1 VLLLSFIKRVVYTSI
16 LLILKLLP
24 GIELNLFINGKLMK
38 KNIQGLDQYE
48 GAAGGWGAVKA
59 CASHVLT
66 QKSPLRDTI
75 ALFKMNQDKGFDCPG
90 CAWPDPEHRSPM
102 ELCENGVKAVS
113 WETTSKKASP
123 DFFARHRVKTLWE
136 MSDYELEN
144 NGRLT
149 HPMKYDIISDSY
161 KPVAWEQAF
170 AEIGDIMRGL
180 APEQVEFYTSGRT
193 SNEAA
198 FLYQLYA
205 REYGSNNF
213 PDCSNMC
220 HSPTGTGLGSSIGI
234 GKGTVE
240 LSDFDAADLVICVG
254 HNPGT
259 NHPRMLATL
268 REVALRGGKIVSVNP
283 LRERGLERFSFPQ
296 SAKDM
301 LTGGHTELS
310 GEYFQ
315 IRIGGDA
322 WFFRGVMKALLELN
336 TRQIEHQQPAV
347 IDNDFIASQTTGF
360 SELKDDLLRLT
371 WADIERGAGIDR
383 QAINAF
389 AEMYARHQRVIISY
403 GLGIT
408 QHRNGTQNVQ
418 QLINLLLMR
427 GNMGRKGA
435 GICPLRGHSNVQGDR
450 SVGINEAPDEAF
462 NLRLEQHFGITVPR
476 AHGRASVESI
486 KAIERGE
493 SRALICMGGNLAVA
507 MPEPQRTFPAM
518 RKLELQVH
526 VSTKLNRSHLLV
538 CKNSWILPTL
548 GRSEQDVQLTG
559 IQSVTVEDS
568 MSMVHA
574 STGGLKPASRW
585 LKSEPAIVAGLARAT
600 LPNSPVNWEELVSDY
615 RLIRRAIES
624 VIPAFY
630 DYNLRIE
637 APGGFRLDNPASR
650 GEYHTASGK
659 ATFHVCT
666 TEAISDDSLASG
678 ALILATI
685 RSHDQYNTTIYG
697 MDDRYRGVTGRRDVI
712 FLSQQEASQRQLEQ
726 GDLVDITAL
735 DDKGQACPERV
746 LLRQTVHIVSM
757 GIKSIAAY
765 LPEANVLL
773 SLDAVDEESLTPAYK
788 SVPVSVTKS
797 EE

>member
-1 VLLLSFIKRVVYTSI
+1 
-16 LLILKLLP
+16 
-24 GIELNLFINGKLMK
+24 MK
-38 KNIQGLDQYE
+38 NNIQGLDHYE

-59 CASHVLT
+59 CASHVMT
-66 QKSPLRDTI
+66 QRSPLRDTI

-113 WETTSKKASP
+113 WETTTKKASP
-123 DFFARHRVKTLWE
+123 EFFARHTVKALWE

-144 NGRLT
+144 SGRLT
-149 HPMKYDIISDSY
+149 HPMKYDIITDTY
-161 KPVAWEQAF
+161 QPVAWEQAF
-170 AEIGDIMRGL
+170 AEIGGIMRGF
-180 APEQVEFYTSGRT
+180 APERVEFYTSGRT

-220 HSPTGTGLGSSIGI
+220 HSPTGTGLGSAIGI

-259 NHPRMLATL
+259 NHPRMLSTL

-283 LRERGLERFSFPQ
+283 MRERGLERFSFPQ
-296 SAKDM
+296 SPKDM

-310 GEYFQ
+310 EDYFQ

-336 TRQIEHQQPAV
+336 VQQPGV
-347 IDNDFIASQTTGF
+347 IDTDFIDSQTSGF
-360 SELKDDLLRLT
+360 NELQNDLHHLD
-371 WADIERGAGIDR
+371 WADITRGAGLDR
-383 QAINAF
+383 PTIVSF
-389 AEMYARHQRVIISY
+389 AQIYARHKRVIISY

-427 GNMGRKGA
+427 GNMGRPGA

-450 SVGINEAPDEAF
+450 SVGINEAPSEEF
-462 NLRLEQHFGITVPR
+462 NLRLEQYFGIKVPR
-476 AHGRASVESI
+476 THGRASVESI
-486 KAIERGE
+486 KAIESGE

-518 RKLELQVH
+518 RKLDLQVH
-526 VSTKLNRSHLLV
+526 VATKLNRSHLLV
-538 CKNSWILPTL
+538 CKESWILPAL
-548 GRSEQDVQLTG
+548 GRSERDVQQTG
-559 IQSVTVEDS
+559 VQSVTVEDS

-585 LKSEPAIVAGLARAT
+585 LMSEPAIVAGLARAT
-600 LPNSPVNWEELVSDY
+600 LRNSPVNWAELVSDY
-615 RLIRRAIES
+615 RLIRQAIEA
-624 VIPAFY
+624 VIPEFY
-630 DYNLRIE
+630 DYNQRIE

-650 GEYHTASGK
+650 GDYRTASGK

-666 TEAISDDSLASG
+666 TQAIADECLASG
-678 ALILATI
+678 QLILATI

-712 FLSQQEASQRQLEQ
+712 FLSEQEARQRQLAQ
-726 GDLVDITAL
+726 GDVVDIAAL
-735 DDKGQACPERV
+735 DDDGQVCQSRV
-746 LLRQTVHIVSM
+746 MLRQTVHIVSM
-757 GIKSIAAY
+757 GTKSVAAY

-788 SVPVSVTKS
+788 SVPVIITKS
-797 EE
+797 A

>member
-1 VLLLSFIKRVVYTSI
+1 
-16 LLILKLLP
+16 
-24 GIELNLFINGKLMK
+24 MK
-38 KNIQGLDQYE
+38 KNIQGLDHYE

-59 CASHVLT
+59 CASYVMT

-113 WETTSKKASP
+113 WETTKKKASP
-123 DFFARHRVKTLWE
+123 EFFARHTVKALLGW
-136 MSDYELEN
+136 SDYALEN
-144 NGRLT
+144 QGRLT
-149 HPMKYDIISDSY
+149 HPLKYDIITDTFQ
-161 KPVAWEQAF
+161 PVEWEQAF
-170 AEIGDIMRGL
+170 AEIGGLMRGF

-240 LSDFDAADLVICVG
+240 LSDFEAADLVICVG

-268 REVALRGGKIVSVNP
+268 REVAQRGGRIMSVNP
-283 LRERGLERFSFPQ
+283 MRERGLERFSFPQ
-296 SAKDM
+296 SPKEM

-310 GEYFQ
+310 EDYFQ

-322 WFFRGVMKALLELN
+322 WFFRGVMKALLALDA
-336 TRQIEHQQPAV
+336 QQPGV
-347 IDNDFIASQTTGF
+347 IDTDFIANHTSGF
-360 SELKDDLLRLT
+360 SELADDLHRLA
-371 WADIERGAGIDR
+371 WADIERGAGLDR
-383 QAINAF
+383 QTIVSF
-389 AEMYARHQRVIISY
+389 AEIYARHERVIISY

-427 GNMGRKGA
+427 GNMGREGA

-450 SVGINEAPDEAF
+450 SVGINEAPTEDF
-462 NLRLEQHFGITVPR
+462 NLRLEQYFGITVPR

-486 KAIERGE
+486 KAIESGE

-518 RKLELQVH
+518 RKLDLQVH
-526 VSTKLNRSHLLV
+526 VATKLNRSHLLV
-538 CKNSWILPTL
+538 CKDSWILPAL
-548 GRSEQDVQLTG
+548 GRSERDVQSSG
-559 IQSVTVEDS
+559 VQSVTVEDS

-574 STGGLKPASRW
+574 STGNLKPASRW
-585 LKSEPAIVAGLARAT
+585 LMSEPAIVAGLARAT
-600 LPNSPVNWEELVSDY
+600 LPNSPVKWEAMVGDY
-615 RLIRRAIES
+615 RLIRHAIEA
-624 VIPAFY
+624 VIPEFY
-630 DYNLRIE
+630 HYNARIE
-637 APGGFRLDNPASR
+637 EPGGFRLDNPASR
-650 GEYHTASGK
+650 GEYRTASGK

-666 TEAISDDSLASG
+666 IEAIADACLSSG
-678 ALILATI
+678 ELILATI

-697 MDDRYRGVTGRRDVI
+697 LDDRYRGVTGRRDVI
-712 FLSQQEASQRQLEQ
+712 FLSPQEASQRQLKQ
-726 GDLVDITAL
+726 GDVVDIAAL
-735 DDKGQACPERV
+735 DDSGQVCRARMMH
-746 LLRQTVHIVSM
+746 RQTVHIVPM
-757 GIKSIAAY
+757 GTKSIAAY

-788 SVPVSVTKS
+788 SVPVTLFKS
-797 EE
+797 AGAHDA

>member
-1 VLLLSFIKRVVYTSI
+1 
-16 LLILKLLP
+16 
-24 GIELNLFINGKLMK
+24 MK
-38 KNIQGLDQYE
+38 KNIQGLDHYE

-59 CASHVLT
+59 CASYVVN

-113 WETTSKKASP
+113 WETTRKKASAE
-123 DFFARHRVKTLWE
+123 FFARHTVKALLDW
-136 MSDYELEN
+136 SDYALEN
-144 NGRLT
+144 QGRLT
-149 HPMKYDIISDSY
+149 HPMKYDIITDTFQ
-161 KPVAWEQAF
+161 PVEWEQAF
-170 AEIGDIMRGL
+170 AEIGGILRGL

-240 LSDFDAADLVICVG
+240 LSDFEAADLVICVG

-268 REVALRGGKIVSVNP
+268 REVAQRGGRIISVNP
-283 LRERGLERFSFPQ
+283 MRERGLERFSFPQ
-296 SAKDM
+296 SPKEM
-301 LTGGHTELS
+301 LTGGHTQLS
-310 GEYFQ
+310 EDYFQ

-322 WFFRGVMKALLELN
+322 WFFRGVMKALLELDA
-336 TRQIEHQQPAV
+336 QQPGT
-347 IDNDFIASQTTGF
+347 IDTDFIASHTSGYR
-360 SELKDDLLRLT
+360 ELAEDLYRLA
-371 WADIERGAGIDR
+371 WADIESGAGLDR
-383 QAINAF
+383 QTMAGF
-389 AEMYARHQRVIISY
+389 AEIYASHKRVIISY

-427 GNMGRKGA
+427 GNMGRAGA

-450 SVGINEAPDEAF
+450 SVGINEAPSEDF
-462 NLRLEQHFGITVPR
+462 NLRLEQYFGITVPR

-486 KAIERGE
+486 KAIESGE

-518 RKLELQVH
+518 RKLDLQVH
-526 VSTKLNRSHLLV
+526 VATKLNRSHLLV
-538 CKNSWILPTL
+538 CKDSWILPAL
-548 GRSEQDVQLTG
+548 GRSERDVQSAG

-585 LKSEPAIVAGLARAT
+585 LLSEPAIVAGLARAT
-600 LPNSPVNWEELVSDY
+600 LPNSPVKWEQMIGDY
-615 RLIRRAIES
+615 RLIRQAIEA
-624 VIPAFY
+624 VIPEFY
-630 DYNLRIE
+630 QYNARIE

-650 GEYHTASGK
+650 GEYRTASGK

-666 TEAISDDSLASG
+666 TEAIADDCLTG
-678 ALILATI
+678 NELILATI

-712 FLSQQEASQRQLEQ
+712 FLSAEEASQRQLKQ
-726 GDLVDITAL
+726 GDVVDIAAL
-735 DDKGQACPERV
+735 DDSGQVCRARMMY
-746 LLRQTVHIVSM
+746 RQTVHIVPM
-757 GIKSIAAY
+757 GTKSIAAY

-773 SLDAVDEESLTPAYK
+773 SLDAVDEQSLTPAYK
-788 SVPVSVTKS
+788 SVPVTLFKS
-797 EE
+797 AGVNDA